1 MVYNNFDISGPCAG
15 TGPGLPKK
23 TIIPPDNGSTTN
35 RPSVF
40 PTLHE
45 SLRAVLAER
54 LGWSELREVQEQA
67 YTAVRGGNDVL
78 VIAPTAGGK
87 SEAALIP
94 VLDDILK
101 SGTKGVAC
109 LYLSPLKALINDQEE
124 RIAAFCLPTGLSVA
138 KWHGDVPKG
147 DRGWKA
153 GEAPQFLLITPE
165 SLEVLLHEKGHC
177 TDLTNL
183 KYVIVDELHAFVESE
198 RGVHV
203 KILLDRLDRIA
214 RGPVQ
219 RIGLSA
225 TVGNPDEILMWL
237 SSGRIPRRLV
247 AVPAPATAKKFR
259 FVIEPDPARR
269 IDALTRFVAGK
280 KALVFV
286 NSRSTA
292 ETIVQEAAG
301 RIKNLH
307 IHHSSV
313 PPATKKAAEEA
324 FHSGEGA
331 CIICTSTLELGIDI
345 GDLDIVVQ
353 VGPPDSVSSF
363 LQRMGRSGRREQ
375 AAFVAWL
382 LSDPGELLTSCAL
395 IECAR
400 EKTVEPLLPLEKP
413 YNVLVQQIFL
423 SILFASRAGRG
434 TIARDLLTFSAFAH
448 ISSGDMDRILDHLVS
463 AGYLAADGEIL
474 MPGMEAERVF
484 GRSNY
489 RELYSVISGG
499 NEYRAVTPDGEV
511 VGSLDARFAN
521 RPDPGEFA
529 LGGATWSV
537 VKCDESHNL
546 VVVVPGGNGN
556 GTSRVFWTA
565 GEEAALSPV
574 ICGGVQ
580 RIVAR
585 GGTDLPLGAG
595 VTEALCEALRTL
607 PAGIGGQGIFVREER
622 GTGGKEVVVYS
633 FHGSRFNRV
642 LAHLAKGLLGRVQ
655 VRYDDERVRVVR
667 AGKTGAGERVAGAIR
682 EIPHLTPDE
691 IAGYLPLPS
700 PDLWKFAGVLPLF
713 AFRNMVLW
721 DYYHIGEFMQALS
734 REPVTLMPDA
744 ESGAGKTDP
753 GV

>member
-1 MVYNNFDISGPCAG
+1 M
-15 TGPGLPKK
+15 
-23 TIIPPDNGSTTN
+23 
-35 RPSVF
+35 
-40 PTLHE
+40 
-45 SLRAVLAER
+45 LAER
-54 LGWSELREVQEQA
+54 LGWCELREVQEQA
-67 YTAVRGGNDVL
+67 YTAIRGGNDVL
-78 VIAPTAGGK
+78 IIAPTAGGK

-124 RIAAFCLPTGLSVA
+124 RIAAFCRPTGLSVT

-147 DRGWKA
+147 ERGWNVD
-153 GEAPQFLLITPE
+153 EAPQFLLITPE
-165 SLEVLLHEKGHC
+165 SLEVLLHEKGHGA
-177 TDLTNL
+177 DLANL
-183 KYVIVDELHAFVESE
+183 RYVIVDELHAFVESE

-214 RGPVQ
+214 RAPLQ

-225 TVGNPDEILMWL
+225 TVGNPDEILAWL
-237 SSGRIPRRLV
+237 SGGRHPRRLV

-269 IDALTRFVAGK
+269 IDALSGLVAGE

-286 NSRSTA
+286 NSRSMA
-292 ETIVQEAAG
+292 EAIVQEASG

-313 PPATKKAAEEA
+313 PPAKKKAAEEA

-331 CIICTSTLELGIDI
+331 CIICTSTLEVGIDI

-375 AAFVAWL
+375 AAFIAWL
-382 LSDPGELLTSCAL
+382 LSNPAELLTSCAV
-395 IECAR
+395 IECAM
-400 EKTVEPLLPLEKP
+400 EKKVEPLLPLEKP

-423 SILFASRAGRG
+423 YVLSASRAGRS

-448 ISSGDMDRILDHLVS
+448 LSAGDVDRILDHLVS
-463 AGYLAADGEIL
+463 AGYLAADGEML
-474 MPGMEAERVF
+474 MPGAEAERVF

-521 RPDPGEFA
+521 RSDPGEFA
-529 LGGATWSV
+529 LGGETWSV

-546 VVVVPGGNGN
+546 VVVVPGGNGG

-574 ICGGVQ
+574 ICGAVQ

-585 GGTDLPLGAG
+585 GGTALPLGEG
-595 VTEALCEALRTL
+595 EMEALNAALHTL
-607 PAGIGGQGIFVREER
+607 PTGIGGQGIFVREER
-622 GTGGKEVVVYS
+622 GNSGKEVVVYS
-633 FHGSRFNRV
+633 FYGSRFNRV
-642 LAHLAKGLLGRVQ
+642 LAYLIKSLLGRVQ
-655 VRYDDERVRVVR
+655 VRYDDYRVRVMR
-667 AGKTGAGERVAGAIR
+667 AGKTGAAVKVAEAIR
-682 EIPHLTPDE
+682 DIPAIPAEE
-691 IAGYLPLPS
+691 IAGLLPLPS
-700 PDLWKFAGVLPLF
+700 FQSWKFAAALTALDF
-713 AFRNMVLW
+713 QAMVLA
-721 DYYHIGEFMQALS
+721 DYYHIGEFTKTLVQV
-734 REPVTLMPDA
+734 PVILMPDA
-744 ESGAGKTDP
+744 EPGATKADAGE
-753 GV
+753 

>member
-1 MVYNNFDISGPCAG
+1 M
-15 TGPGLPKK
+15 
-23 TIIPPDNGSTTN
+23 
-35 RPSVF
+35 
-40 PTLHE
+40 
-45 SLRAVLAER
+45 LAER
-54 LGWSELREVQEQA
+54 LGWCELREVQEQA
-67 YTAVRGGNDVL
+67 YTAIRGGNDVL
-78 VIAPTAGGK
+78 IIAPTAGGK

-124 RIAAFCLPTGLSVA
+124 RIAAFCRPTGLSVT

-147 DRGWKA
+147 ERGWNVD
-153 GEAPQFLLITPE
+153 EAPQFLLITPE
-165 SLEVLLHEKGHC
+165 SLEVLLHEKGHGA
-177 TDLTNL
+177 DLANL
-183 KYVIVDELHAFVESE
+183 RYVIVDELHAFVESE

-214 RGPVQ
+214 RAPLQ

-225 TVGNPDEILMWL
+225 TVGNPDEILAWL
-237 SSGRIPRRLV
+237 SGGRHPRRLV

-259 FVIEPDPARR
+259 FVIESDPTRR
-269 IDALTRFVAGK
+269 IDALSGLVAGE

-286 NSRSTA
+286 NSRSMA
-292 ETIVQEAAG
+292 EAIVQEASG

-313 PPATKKAAEEA
+313 PPAKKKAAEEA

-382 LSDPGELLTSCAL
+382 LSNPAELLTSCAV
-395 IECAR
+395 IECAM
-400 EKTVEPLLPLEKP
+400 EKKVEPLLPLEKP

-423 SILFASRAGRG
+423 YVLSASRAGRS

-448 ISSGDMDRILDHLVS
+448 LSAGDVDRILDHLVS
-463 AGYLAADGEIL
+463 AGYLAADGEML
-474 MPGMEAERVF
+474 MPGAEAERVF

-511 VGSLDARFAN
+511 VGSLDAQFAN
-521 RPDPGEFA
+521 RSDPGEFA

-546 VVVVPGGNGN
+546 VVVVPGGNGG
-556 GTSRVFWTA
+556 GTSRVFWTM

-574 ICGGVQ
+574 ICGAVQ

-585 GGTDLPLGAG
+585 GGTVLPLGEG
-595 VTEALCEALRTL
+595 EMEALNAALYTL
-607 PAGIGGQGIFVREER
+607 PTGIGGQGIFVREER
-622 GTGGKEVVVYS
+622 GNSGKEVVVYS
-633 FHGSRFNRV
+633 FYGSRFNRV
-642 LAHLAKGLLGRVQ
+642 LAYLIKSLLGRVQ
-655 VRYDDERVRVVR
+655 VRYDDYRVRVMR
-667 AGKTGAGERVAGAIR
+667 AGKTGAAVKVAEAIR
-682 EIPHLTPDE
+682 DIPAIPAEE
-691 IAGYLPLPS
+691 IAGLLPLPS
-700 PDLWKFAGVLPLF
+700 FQSWKFAAALPALDF
-713 AFRNMVLW
+713 QAMVLA
-721 DYYHIGEFMQALS
+721 DYYHIGEFTKTLVQV
-734 REPVTLMPDA
+734 PVILMPDA
-744 ESGAGKTDP
+744 ESGATKADAGE
-753 GV
+753 

>member
-1 MVYNNFDISGPCAG
+1 
-15 TGPGLPKK
+15 
-23 TIIPPDNGSTTN
+23 
-35 RPSVF
+35 
-40 PTLHE
+40 
-45 SLRAVLAER
+45 VLAER
-54 LGWSELREVQEQA
+54 LGWCELREVQEQA
-67 YTAVRGGNDVL
+67 YTAIHGGNDVL
-78 VIAPTAGGK
+78 IIAPTAGGK

-101 SGTKGVAC
+101 SGAKGVAC

-124 RIAAFCLPTGLSVA
+124 RIAAFCRPTGLSVA

-147 DRGWKA
+147 DRGWNED
-153 GEAPQFLLITPE
+153 EAPQFLMITPE
-165 SLEVLLHEKGHC
+165 SLEVLLHEKGHNA
-177 TDLTNL
+177 DLANL
-183 KYVIVDELHAFVESE
+183 RYVIVDELHAFVESE

-214 RGPVQ
+214 RSPVQ

-225 TVGNPDEILMWL
+225 TVGNPDEILAWL
-237 SSGRIPRRLV
+237 SSGRHSRRLV

-269 IDALTRFVAGK
+269 IDALTGLVAGK

-286 NSRSTA
+286 NSRSAA
-292 ETIVQEAAG
+292 EAIVQVVAG

-382 LSDPGELLTSCAL
+382 LSDPGELLTSCAV

-400 EKTVEPLLPLEKP
+400 EKKVEPLLPLEKP

-423 SILFASRAGRG
+423 SILSASRAGRG
-434 TIARDLLTFSAFAH
+434 TVARDLLTFSAFAH
-448 ISSGDMDRILDHLVS
+448 ISSGDVDRILDHLVS
-463 AGYLAADGEIL
+463 AGYLAADGEML
-474 MPGMEAERVF
+474 MSGTESERVF

-521 RPDPGEFA
+521 RPDPGAFA

-556 GTSRVFWTA
+556 GISRVFWTA

-574 ICGGVQ
+574 ICGAVQ

-585 GGTDLPLGAG
+585 GRTTLPLGEGETG
-595 VTEALCEALRTL
+595 VLDTAIRTL
-607 PAGIGGQGIFVREER
+607 PVGIAGQGIFVREEK
-622 GTGGKEVVVYS
+622 GNSGKEVVVYS
-633 FHGSRFNRV
+633 FYGSRFNRV
-642 LAHLAKGLLGRVQ
+642 LAHLTKGLLGRVQ
-655 VRYDDERVRVVR
+655 VRYDDYRVRVMR
-667 AGKTGAGERVAGAIR
+667 AGKTGAAAKVAGAILN
-682 EIPHLTPDE
+682 IPALSPDE
-691 IAGYLPLPS
+691 VAAFLPLPS
-700 PDLWKFAGVLPLF
+700 PELWKFAAALPPLD
-713 AFRNMVLW
+713 FRAMVLS
-721 DYYHIGEFMQALS
+721 DYYHIGAFTRTLAQV
-734 REPVTLMPDA
+734 PVILMPDA
-744 ESGAGKTDP
+744 EPGVTKTD
-753 GV
+753 VRE

>member
-1 MVYNNFDISGPCAG
+1 
-15 TGPGLPKK
+15 
-23 TIIPPDNGSTTN
+23 
-35 RPSVF
+35 
-40 PTLHE
+40 
-45 SLRAVLAER
+45 VLAER

-67 YTAVRGGNDVL
+67 YEAIRGGNDVL

-124 RIAAFCLPTGLSVA
+124 RIAAFCRPTGLSVA

-153 GEAPQFLLITPE
+153 DEAPQFLLITPE
-165 SLEVLLHEKGHC
+165 SLEVLLHEKGQGA
-177 TDLTNL
+177 DLANL

-214 RGPVQ
+214 RSPVQ

-225 TVGNPDEILMWL
+225 TVGNPDEILAWL
-237 SSGRIPRRLV
+237 SAGRNPRKLV

-259 FVIEPDPARR
+259 FVIEPDPSRR
-269 IDALTRFVAGK
+269 IDALTRLVAGK

-286 NSRSTA
+286 NSRSAA
-292 ETIVQEAAG
+292 ETIVQEAVG

-345 GDLDIVVQ
+345 GDLDVVVQ

-375 AAFVAWL
+375 AAFVAWF
-382 LSDPGELLTSCAL
+382 LSDPGELLTSCAV

-400 EKTVEPLLPLEKP
+400 EKKVEPLLPLEKP

-423 SILFASRAGRG
+423 YVHSVSRAGRG
-434 TIARDLLTFSAFAH
+434 TIVRDLLTFSAFAH
-448 ISSGDMDRILDHLVS
+448 LSAGDVERILDHLVA
-463 AGYLAADGEIL
+463 AGYLTVDGEML
-474 MPGMEAERVF
+474 MPGTEAERVF

-489 RELYSVISGG
+489 KDLYSVISGG

-574 ICGGVQ
+574 ICGAVQ
-580 RIVAR
+580 RIVAL
-585 GGTDLPLGAG
+585 GGTDLPLGEKE
-595 VTEALCEALRTL
+595 TEALSAALSTL
-607 PAGIGGQGIFVREER
+607 PAEIAGRGIFVREER
-622 GTGGKEVVVYS
+622 GTYGKEVVVYS
-633 FHGSRFNRV
+633 FYGSRFNRV
-642 LAHLAKGLLGRVQ
+642 LAYLIKGLPGRVR
-655 VRYDDERVRVVR
+655 VRYDDYRVRVTG
-667 AGKTGAGERVAGAIR
+667 AGKTGAAAKVAGAIR
-682 EIPHLTPDE
+682 GIPALSSDE
-691 IAGYLPLPS
+691 IAALLPLPS
-700 PDLWKFAGVLPLF
+700 PESWKFAAALPQPDF
-713 AFRNMVLW
+713 QTMVLS
-721 DYYHIGEFMQALS
+721 DYYHTGEFTRTLA
-734 REPVTLMPDA
+734 RVPVILMPDA
-744 ESGAGKTDP
+744 EPGVAKTDA
-753 GV
+753 GE

>member
-1 MVYNNFDISGPCAG
+1 
-15 TGPGLPKK
+15 
-23 TIIPPDNGSTTN
+23 
-35 RPSVF
+35 
-40 PTLHE
+40 
-45 SLRAVLAER
+45 VLAER
-54 LGWSELREVQEQA
+54 LGWCELREVQEQA
-67 YTAVRGGNDVL
+67 YTAIRGGNDVL
-78 VIAPTAGGK
+78 IIAPTAGGK

-124 RIAAFCLPTGLSVA
+124 RIAAFCRPTGLSVT

-147 DRGWKA
+147 ERGWNVD
-153 GEAPQFLLITPE
+153 EAPQFLLITPE
-165 SLEVLLHEKGHC
+165 SLEVLLHEKGHGA
-177 TDLTNL
+177 DLANL
-183 KYVIVDELHAFVESE
+183 RYVIVDELHAFVESE

-214 RGPVQ
+214 RAPLQ

-225 TVGNPDEILMWL
+225 TVGNPDEILAWF
-237 SSGRIPRRLV
+237 SGGRHPRRLV

-269 IDALTRFVAGK
+269 IDALSGLVAGE

-286 NSRSTA
+286 NSRSMA
-292 ETIVQEAAG
+292 EAIVQEASG

-313 PPATKKAAEEA
+313 PPAKKKAAEEA

-375 AAFVAWL
+375 AAFIAWL
-382 LSDPGELLTSCAL
+382 LSNPAELLTSCAV
-395 IECAR
+395 IECAM
-400 EKTVEPLLPLEKP
+400 EKKVEPLLPLEKP

-423 SILFASRAGRG
+423 YVLSASRAGRS

-448 ISSGDMDRILDHLVS
+448 LSAGDVDRILDHLVS
-463 AGYLAADGEIL
+463 AGYLAADGEML
-474 MPGMEAERVF
+474 MPGAEAERVF

-521 RPDPGEFA
+521 RSDPGEFA
-529 LGGATWSV
+529 LGGETWSV

-546 VVVVPGGNGN
+546 VVVVPGGNGG

-574 ICGGVQ
+574 ICGAVQ

-585 GGTDLPLGAG
+585 GGTALPLGEG
-595 VTEALCEALRTL
+595 EMEALNAALHTL
-607 PAGIGGQGIFVREER
+607 PTGIGGQGIFVREER
-622 GTGGKEVVVYS
+622 GNSGKEVVVYS
-633 FHGSRFNRV
+633 FYGSRFNRV
-642 LAHLAKGLLGRVQ
+642 LAYFIKSLLGRVQ
-655 VRYDDERVRVVR
+655 VRYDDYRVRVMR
-667 AGKTGAGERVAGAIR
+667 AGKIGAAVKVAEAIR
-682 EIPHLTPDE
+682 DIPAIPAEE
-691 IAGYLPLPS
+691 IAGLLPLPS
-700 PDLWKFAGVLPLF
+700 FQSWKFAAALTALDF
-713 AFRNMVLW
+713 QAMVLA
-721 DYYHIGEFMQALS
+721 DYYHIGEFTKTLVQV
-734 REPVTLMPDA
+734 PVILMPDA
-744 ESGAGKTDP
+744 EPGATKADAGE
-753 GV
+753 

>member
-1 MVYNNFDISGPCAG
+1 
-15 TGPGLPKK
+15 
-23 TIIPPDNGSTTN
+23 
-35 RPSVF
+35 
-40 PTLHE
+40 
-45 SLRAVLAER
+45 VLAER
-54 LGWSELREVQEQA
+54 LGWCELREVQEQA
-67 YTAVRGGNDVL
+67 YTAIRGGNDVL
-78 VIAPTAGGK
+78 IIAPTAGGK

-124 RIAAFCLPTGLSVA
+124 RIAAFCRPTGLSVT

-147 DRGWKA
+147 ERGWNVD
-153 GEAPQFLLITPE
+153 EAPQFLLITPE
-165 SLEVLLHEKGHC
+165 SLEVLLHEKGHGA
-177 TDLTNL
+177 DLANL
-183 KYVIVDELHAFVESE
+183 RYVIVDELHAFVESE

-214 RGPVQ
+214 RAPLQ

-225 TVGNPDEILMWL
+225 TVGNPDEILAWL
-237 SSGRIPRRLV
+237 SGGRHPRRLV

-259 FVIEPDPARR
+259 FVIESDPTRR
-269 IDALTRFVAGK
+269 IDALSGLVAGE

-286 NSRSTA
+286 NSRSMA
-292 ETIVQEAAG
+292 EAIVQEASG

-313 PPATKKAAEEA
+313 PPAKKKAAEEA

-382 LSDPGELLTSCAL
+382 LSNPAELLTSCAV
-395 IECAR
+395 IECAM
-400 EKTVEPLLPLEKP
+400 EKKVEPLLPLEKP

-423 SILFASRAGRG
+423 YVLSASRAGRS

-448 ISSGDMDRILDHLVS
+448 LSAGDVDRILDHLVS
-463 AGYLAADGEIL
+463 AGYLAADGEML
-474 MPGMEAERVF
+474 MPGAEAERVF

-511 VGSLDARFAN
+511 VGSLDAQFAN
-521 RPDPGEFA
+521 RSDPGEFA

-546 VVVVPGGNGN
+546 VVVVPGGNGG
-556 GTSRVFWTA
+556 GTSRVFWTM

-574 ICGGVQ
+574 ICGAVQ

-585 GGTDLPLGAG
+585 GGTVLPLGEG
-595 VTEALCEALRTL
+595 EMEALNAALYTL
-607 PAGIGGQGIFVREER
+607 PTGIGGQGIFVREER
-622 GTGGKEVVVYS
+622 GNSGKEVVVYS
-633 FHGSRFNRV
+633 FYGSRFNRV
-642 LAHLAKGLLGRVQ
+642 LAYLIKSLLGRVQ
-655 VRYDDERVRVVR
+655 VRYDDYRVRVMR
-667 AGKTGAGERVAGAIR
+667 AGKTGAAVKVAEAIR
-682 EIPHLTPDE
+682 DIPAIPAEE
-691 IAGYLPLPS
+691 IAGLLPLPS
-700 PDLWKFAGVLPLF
+700 FQSWKFAAALPALDF
-713 AFRNMVLW
+713 QAMVLA
-721 DYYHIGEFMQALS
+721 DYYHIGEFTKTLVQV
-734 REPVTLMPDA
+734 PVILMPDA
-744 ESGAGKTDP
+744 ESGATKADAGE
-753 GV
+753 

>member
-1 MVYNNFDISGPCAG
+1 
-15 TGPGLPKK
+15 
-23 TIIPPDNGSTTN
+23 
-35 RPSVF
+35 
-40 PTLHE
+40 
-45 SLRAVLAER
+45 VLAER
-54 LGWSELREVQEQA
+54 LGWCELREVQEQA
-67 YTAVRGGNDVL
+67 YTAIRGGNDVL

-101 SGTKGVAC
+101 SGAKGVAC

-124 RIAAFCLPTGLSVA
+124 RIAAFCRPTGLSVA
-138 KWHGDVPKG
+138 KWHGDIPKG
-147 DRGWKA
+147 DRGWNA
-153 GEAPQFLLITPE
+153 DEAPQFLTITPE
-165 SLEVLLHEKGHC
+165 SLEVLLHEKGHG
-177 TDLTNL
+177 TDLANL
-183 KYVIVDELHAFVESE
+183 RYVIVDELHAFVESE

-225 TVGNPDEILMWL
+225 TVGNPDEILAWL
-237 SSGRIPRRLV
+237 SSGRHPRWLV
-247 AVPAPATAKKFR
+247 SVPAPATVKKFR

-269 IDALTRFVAGK
+269 IDELAGLVAGK

-286 NSRSTA
+286 NSRSAA
-292 ETIVQEAAG
+292 ESIVQEAAG

-324 FHSGEGA
+324 FHNGEGA

-382 LSDPGELLTSCAL
+382 LSDPGELLTSCAV

-400 EKTVEPLLPLEKP
+400 EKKVEPLLPLEKP

-423 SILFASRAGRG
+423 SILSSSRAGRG

-448 ISSGDMDRILDHLVS
+448 ISSGDVDRILDHLVS
-463 AGYLAADGEIL
+463 AGYLATDGEML
-474 MPGMEAERVF
+474 MPGTEAERVF

-521 RPDPGEFA
+521 RPDPGDFA

-546 VVVVPGGNGN
+546 VVVVPGGNG
-556 GTSRVFWTA
+556 GGMSRVFWTA

-574 ICGGVQ
+574 ICGAVQ

-585 GGTDLPLGAG
+585 GGTTLPLGEG
-595 VTEALCEALRTL
+595 ETGALDTALRTL
-607 PAGIGGQGIFVREER
+607 PTGIAGQGIFVREEK
-622 GTGGKEVVVYS
+622 GNGGKEVVVYS
-633 FHGSRFNRV
+633 FYGSRFNRV
-642 LAHLAKGLLGRVQ
+642 LAYLTKGLLGRVH
-655 VRYDDERVRVVR
+655 VRYDDYRVRVMR
-667 AGKTGAGERVAGAIR
+667 AGKTGAAAKVAGAILG
-682 EIPHLTPDE
+682 IPALSPDE
-691 IAGYLPLPS
+691 VAAFLPLPS
-700 PDLWKFAGVLPLF
+700 PELWKFAAALPPLD
-713 AFRNMVLW
+713 FRAMVLS
-721 DYYHIGEFMQALS
+721 DYYHIGAFTRTLVQV
-734 REPVTLMPDA
+734 PVILMPNA
-744 ESGAGKTDP
+744 EPGVTKTDT
-753 GV
+753 